1 MSFIYDIIVVIVIQM
16 IFSRTGLA
24 FLRGELVRSRLQP
37 GRLLQQLDLLF
48 VGKFGQIGRLHLIDD
63 VTRNTE
69 A

>member
-1 MSFIYDIIVVIVIQM
+1 
-16 IFSRTGLA
+16 
-24 FLRGELVRSRLQP
+24 LQP